1 MENGCPHLD
10 SHLSH
15 RYHNCHPVW
24 QSFLENKTA
33 STANTGINCYCST
46 DCRIRCGAGHAK
58 NIKHLAKQIIISMK
72 NILAVLLTMITMT
85 TANSQTFHNPDAL
98 FNPSPYGFSHVAV
111 VPGGSKL
118 VFVAGQGGEEN
129 KEGKLSTDFRT
140 QVQHSLNNIKIALQT
155 QQLPMKSVVK
165 VTTLVVDHNAD
176 KLNIIIEE
184 FKKIWPDKQ
193 FPVNTLIPV
202 PRLALDNMLVEID
215 AVAITK

>member
-1 MENGCPHLD
+1 
-10 SHLSH
+10 
-15 RYHNCHPVW
+15 
-24 QSFLENKTA
+24 
-33 STANTGINCYCST
+33 
-46 DCRIRCGAGHAK
+46 
-58 NIKHLAKQIIISMK
+58 
-72 NILAVLLTMITMT
+72 MT
-85 TANSQTFHNPDAL
+85 TANAQTFHNPDAL

-129 KEGKLSTDFRT
+129 KEGKLSADFRT

-155 QQLPMKSVVK
+155 QQLSMKSVVK
-165 VTTLVVDHNAD
+165 VTTLVVDHNAE

-184 FKKIWPDKQ
+184 FKKMWPDKQ

>member
-1 MENGCPHLD
+1 
-10 SHLSH
+10 
-15 RYHNCHPVW
+15 
-24 QSFLENKTA
+24 
-33 STANTGINCYCST
+33 
-46 DCRIRCGAGHAK
+46 
-58 NIKHLAKQIIISMK
+58 
-72 NILAVLLTMITMT
+72 MT
-85 TANSQTFHNPDAL
+85 TAHSQTFHNPDAL

-129 KEGKLSTDFRT
+129 KEGKLSTEFRT

-155 QQLPMKSVVK
+155 QQLSMKSVVK
-165 VTTLVVDHNAD
+165 VTTLVVDHNAE

-202 PRLALDNMLVEID
+202 PRLALDNMQVEID
-215 AVAITK
+215 AVAITQ

>member
-1 MENGCPHLD
+1 MKPILTALLI
-10 SHLSH
+10 LS
-15 RYHNCHPVW
+15 
-24 QSFLENKTA
+24 K
-33 STANTGINCYCST
+33 
-46 DCRIRCGAGHAK
+46 
-58 NIKHLAKQIIISMK
+58 
-72 NILAVLLTMITMT
+72 MT
-85 TANSQTFHNPDAL
+85 TANAQTFHNPDAL

-129 KEGKLSTDFRT
+129 KEGKLSADFRT
-140 QVQHSLNNIKIALQT
+140 QVQQSLNNIKIALQT
-155 QQLPMKSVVK
+155 QQLSKKSVVK
-165 VTTLVVDHNAD
+165 VTTLVVDHNAE

-184 FKKIWPDKQ
+184 FKKMWPDKQ

>member
-1 MENGCPHLD
+1 M
-10 SHLSH
+10 
-15 RYHNCHPVW
+15 
-24 QSFLENKTA
+24 
-33 STANTGINCYCST
+33 STAN
-46 DCRIRCGAGHAK
+46 A
-58 NIKHLAKQIIISMK
+58 
-72 NILAVLLTMITMT
+72 
-85 TANSQTFHNPDAL
+85 QTFHNPDAL

-129 KEGKLSTDFRT
+129 KEGKLSADFRT

-155 QQLPMKSVVK
+155 QQLSMKSVVK
-165 VTTLVVDHNAD
+165 VTTLVVDHNTE

-215 AVAITK
+215 AVAVTK

>member
-1 MENGCPHLD
+1 
-10 SHLSH
+10 
-15 RYHNCHPVW
+15 
-24 QSFLENKTA
+24 
-33 STANTGINCYCST
+33 
-46 DCRIRCGAGHAK
+46 
-58 NIKHLAKQIIISMK
+58 
-72 NILAVLLTMITMT
+72 MT
-85 TANSQTFHNPDAL
+85 TANAQTFHNPDAL

-129 KEGKLSTDFRT
+129 KEGKLSADFRT

-155 QQLPMKSVVK
+155 QQLSMRSVVK
-165 VTTLVVDHNAD
+165 VTTLVVDHNAE

-184 FKKIWPDKQ
+184 FKKMWPDNQ

-215 AVAITK
+215 AVAVTK

>member
-1 MENGCPHLD
+1 
-10 SHLSH
+10 
-15 RYHNCHPVW
+15 
-24 QSFLENKTA
+24 
-33 STANTGINCYCST
+33 
-46 DCRIRCGAGHAK
+46 
-58 NIKHLAKQIIISMK
+58 
-72 NILAVLLTMITMT
+72 MT
-85 TANSQTFHNPDAL
+85 TANAQTFHNPDAL

-129 KEGKLSTDFRT
+129 KEGKLSADFRT

-155 QQLPMKSVVK
+155 QQLSMKSVVK
-165 VTTLVVDHNAD
+165 VTTLVVDHNTE

-215 AVAITK
+215 AVAVTK

>member
-1 MENGCPHLD
+1 M
-10 SHLSH
+10 
-15 RYHNCHPVW
+15 
-24 QSFLENKTA
+24 
-33 STANTGINCYCST
+33 STAN
-46 DCRIRCGAGHAK
+46 A
-58 NIKHLAKQIIISMK
+58 
-72 NILAVLLTMITMT
+72 
-85 TANSQTFHNPDAL
+85 QTFHNPDAL

-129 KEGKLSTDFRT
+129 KEGKLSADFRT

-155 QQLPMKSVVK
+155 QQLSMKSVVK
-165 VTTLVVDHNAD
+165 VTTLVVDHNTE

-215 AVAITK
+215 AMAVTK

>member
-1 MENGCPHLD
+1 
-10 SHLSH
+10 
-15 RYHNCHPVW
+15 
-24 QSFLENKTA
+24 
-33 STANTGINCYCST
+33 
-46 DCRIRCGAGHAK
+46 
-58 NIKHLAKQIIISMK
+58 MK
-72 NILAVLLTMITMT
+72 EGS
-85 TANSQTFHNPDAL
+85 SQTFHNPETL

-155 QQLPMKSVVK
+155 QQLSMRAVVK
-165 VTTLVVDHNAD
+165 VTTLVVDHDAE

-215 AVAITK
+215 AVAIAK

>member
-1 MENGCPHLD
+1 
-10 SHLSH
+10 
-15 RYHNCHPVW
+15 
-24 QSFLENKTA
+24 
-33 STANTGINCYCST
+33 
-46 DCRIRCGAGHAK
+46 
-58 NIKHLAKQIIISMK
+58 
-72 NILAVLLTMITMT
+72 MT
-85 TANSQTFHNPDAL
+85 TAHAQTFHNPDAL
-98 FNPSPYGFSHVAV
+98 FNPSPYGFSHVAI

-129 KEGKLSTDFRT
+129 KEGKLSADFRT

-155 QQLPMKSVVK
+155 QQLSMKSVVK
-165 VTTLVVDHNAD
+165 VTTLVVDHNTG

>member
-1 MENGCPHLD
+1 MKPILTALLI
-10 SHLSH
+10 LS
-15 RYHNCHPVW
+15 
-24 QSFLENKTA
+24 K
-33 STANTGINCYCST
+33 
-46 DCRIRCGAGHAK
+46 
-58 NIKHLAKQIIISMK
+58 
-72 NILAVLLTMITMT
+72 MT
-85 TANSQTFHNPDAL
+85 TANAQTFHNPDAL

-129 KEGKLSTDFRT
+129 KEGKLSADFRT

-155 QQLPMKSVVK
+155 QQLSMKSVVK
-165 VTTLVVDHNAD
+165 VTTLVVDHNAE
-176 KLNIIIEE
+176 KLNIIIDE
-184 FKKIWPDKQ
+184 FKKMWPDKQ